1 MNNSIIFKYNGK
13 IWNPKN
19 PEKKLKQLGITWDD
33 VEIINNEEV
42 KEEVIE
48 YQNPKLYVFKNKDTE
63 YIIESIYD
71 NLDHLKDVDGYE
83 YAAARDHYGKYLI
96 QPNYINAGVL
106 LFNMPQMRRTGIFE
120 KARNLIKTKEL
131 L

>member
-1 MNNSIIFKYNGK
+1 MPHSITVITRDSKSHDPSSILGEATMNNSITFKYNGK

-48 YQNPKLYVFKNKDTE
+48 YQNPKLYVFKNKDTG
-63 YIIESIYD
+63 YTIESIYD

-83 YAAARDHYGKYLI
+83 YVGLKEYGT
-96 QPNYINAGVL
+96 NS
-106 LFNMPQMRRTGIFE
+106 
-120 KARNLIKTKEL
+120 KTTN
-131 L
+131 

>member
-1 MNNSIIFKYNGK
+1 MPYSITVITRDSKSHDPSSILGGATMNNSIIFKYNGK

-48 YQNPKLYVFKNKDTE
+48 YQNPKLYVFKNKDTG
-63 YIIESIYD
+63 YTIESIYD

-83 YAAARDHYGKYLI
+83 YVGLKEYG
-96 QPNYINAGVL
+96 
-106 LFNMPQMRRTGIFE
+106 
-120 KARNLIKTKEL
+120 TKS
-131 L
+131 